1 MKTYYCNVE
10 ALLDEKLFRQG
21 MRYADRDRR
30 IKIEQ
35 LKHPLDKARSLGCFL
50 LYRYLWIHDIA
61 AGKGTGHNEAA
72 LYEELTIRE
81 GIMTD
86 NEEAV
91 RRGFMTD
98 NEEAVQR
105 EFMTGNED
113 NIPHINIGKN
123 GKPDID
129 DIYNVHISFSH
140 SGSISAAA
148 YHVGRFPIGMDIQ
161 LMSSKKVKDHVAEY
175 IMSETEFNDYRSDR
189 CRDKC
194 AFFYQVLC
202 CKEAF
207 TKMTGDGIDAPFGKL
222 DIGEIK
228 KKYLLHSSVIELD
241 GKKYM
246 LAVCGVQKMPK
257 DVLLC

>member
-61 AGKGTGHNEAA
+61 TGKGTDHNETA
-72 LYEELTIRE
+72 LYEELTICE
-81 GIMTD
+81 GIMND

-91 RRGFMTD
+91 RRELMI
-98 NEEAVQR
+98 
-105 EFMTGNED
+105 GNED

-129 DIYNVHISFSH
+129 NIYNVHISFSH

-161 LMSSKKVKDHVAEY
+161 IMSSKKVKDHVAEY

-228 KKYLLHSSVIELD
+228 KKYLLHSSVIDQD
-241 GKKYM
+241 GKQYM
-246 LAVCGVQKMPK
+246 LAVCG
-257 DVLLC
+257 L

>member
-35 LKHPLDKARSLGCFL
+35 LKHPLDKARFLGCFL

-61 AGKGTGHNEAA
+61 ADKVTDHNETA

-81 GIMTD
+81 GIM
-86 NEEAV
+86 N
-91 RRGFMTD
+91 
-98 NEEAVQR
+98 
-105 EFMTGNED
+105 GNED

-129 DIYNVHISFSH
+129 NIYNVHISFSH

-161 LMSSKKVKDHVAEY
+161 IMSSKKVKDPVAEY

-228 KKYLLHSSVIELD
+228 KRYLLHSSVIDPD
-241 GKKYM
+241 GKQYM
-246 LAVCGVQKMPK
+246 LAVCGMQKMPE
-257 DVLLC
+257 DALLC